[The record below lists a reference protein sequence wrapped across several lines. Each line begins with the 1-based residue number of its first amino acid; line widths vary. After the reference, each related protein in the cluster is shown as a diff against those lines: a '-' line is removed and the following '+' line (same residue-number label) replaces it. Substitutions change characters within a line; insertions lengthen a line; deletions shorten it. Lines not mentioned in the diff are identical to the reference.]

1 MKDAVDSFL
10 ISLFL
15 MYSANVFGLL
25 LTNALNRFLHIVSQ
39 NNVQSLLMEDN
50 IPLKMLFA
58 VILGPLFEE
67 TVFRKFLIDRTKRFG
82 GRTAVILSAV
92 AFGLFHGNLNQFFYA
107 AMLGLVFGY
116 VYLNTGKLRYSVV
129 LHMLINL
136 MGGIIAPYLVTHM
149 PDFISDNVSL
159 KLILGAA
166 YFLILFAAYLLGF
179 VRLCIRAR
187 TVRFADEPDELLLR
201 EGRKASWLNPG
212 MITFTV
218 MCIGMFV
225 VSMI

>member
-1 MKDAVDSFL
+1 MILQLLASGLKTENIFVQWCLVFLPIWCSGLLLLPAARAIPSSRSTSVRLTVRDAVDSFL

-15 MYSANVFGLL
+15 MYSANVFGILV
-25 LTNALNRFLHIVSQ
+25 TSALNRFLHIVSQ
-39 NNVQSLLMEDN
+39 NSVQSLLMEDN

-107 AMLGLVFGY
+107 TMLGLVFGY
-116 VYLNTGKLRYSVV
+116 VYLNTGKLRYSIV

-136 MGGIIAPYLVTHM
+136 MGGII
-149 PDFISDNVSL
+149 
-159 KLILGAA
+159 
-166 YFLILFAAYLLGF
+166 
-179 VRLCIRAR
+179 
-187 TVRFADEPDELLLR
+187 
-201 EGRKASWLNPG
+201 
-212 MITFTV
+212 
-218 MCIGMFV
+218 
-225 VSMI
+225 